1 MSKLRWTSLLKPL
14 IALLI
19 GVPLIHVSH
28 QRADTE
34 RFREGDREE
43 RFFLPNP
50 AATKA
55 ISMGQQTMVSD
66 FFWIRT
72 VLIFADFAWDCKDS
86 QAAWLMSMV
95 RTMATLDPSWR
106 TLYMYGGN
114 MLGVCDKVSEAD
126 EIFKLGYQNL
136 PDDYYF
142 PFSLAMNAYQEHK
155 DYEAAEKW
163 MKIAVEKEGAP
174 SWYRAAMAG
183 VIDKKGQRDASI
195 RYLEEELKKD
205 LSPAVRD
212 ITEERLRLLMH
223 EAHAEMLQTAKQ
235 ELEAK
240 TGKIIWDISQ
250 LAPSVSDPWG
260 EGWVI
265 SVDGRVRSFEM
276 ERREAKKTR
285 NEERRSIQ

>member
-1 MSKLRWTSLLKPL
+1 MSRSVRTSFLKPL
-14 IALLI
+14 VALLL
-19 GVPLIHVSH
+19 GMPLIHLSH
-28 QRADTE
+28 KQADTE
-34 RFREGDREE
+34 RFREERREE

-50 AATKA
+50 EATKA
-55 ISMGQQTMVSD
+55 LSMGQQTMVSD

-86 QAAWLMSMV
+86 QAAWLVSMV

-195 RYLEEELKKD
+195 RYLEEELQKD
-205 LSPAVRD
+205 LSPSVRD
-212 ITEERLRLLMH
+212 ITEERLRLLIH
-223 EAHAEMLQTAKQ
+223 EAHSEMLQRQKE
-235 ELEAK
+235 ELEQS
-240 TGKIIWDISQ
+240 TGTAVWDISQ
-250 LAPSVSDPWG
+250 LAPAVSDPWG
-260 EGWVI
+260 EGWI
-265 SVDGRVRSFEM
+265 IAADGKVRSFEM

-285 NEERRSIQ
+285 NEERRSLQ